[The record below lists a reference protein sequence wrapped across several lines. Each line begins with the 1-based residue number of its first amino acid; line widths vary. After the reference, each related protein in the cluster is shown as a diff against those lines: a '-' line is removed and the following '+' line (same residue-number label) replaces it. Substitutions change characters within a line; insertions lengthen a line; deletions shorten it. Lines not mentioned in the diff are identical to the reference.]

1 MRISNNTTVQGK
13 YVMLVPYR
21 AEHVPQYHE
30 WMQDTHLQQATASE
44 PLTMDEE
51 YDMQVMAFSEVMP
64 LLKCGT
70 DKSRQRLNRDKPG
83 AIESY
88 AGSSKQSPKA
98 QPNRVANMTCILGVS
113 LRGTVVEIHPKAP
126 STPYTC
132 RHAVQRSWAED
143 EDKLTFIVL
152 DRSLPDTPGTGSH
165 GGAMAGDVNLFFTL
179 GEEEG
184 GRQSAE
190 IEVMIAELASR
201 GKGLAK
207 EALCLLMAYATRE
220 LGVKR
225 YVAKIHEVNQPSR
238 GLFEGLGFTE
248 FRRVPVFGEVHYELQ
263 VDKSVDW
270 LCALQDSLV
279 YGSYD

>member
-1 MRISNNTTVQGK
+1 MRINSNTCVLGK
-13 YVMLVPYR
+13 SVILVPYR
-21 AEHVPQYHE
+21 AEHVPRYHE
-30 WMQDTHLQQATASE
+30 WMRDPHLQQTTASE

-51 YDMQVMAFSEVMP
+51 YEM
-64 LLKCGT
+64 
-70 DKSRQRLNRDKPG
+70 
-83 AIESY
+83 
-88 AGSSKQSPKA
+88 
-98 QPNRVANMTCILGVS
+98 
-113 LRGTVVEIHPKAP
+113 
-126 STPYTC
+126 
-132 RHAVQRSWAED
+132 QRSWAED

-152 DRSLPDTPGTGSH
+152 DRSLPDTSGTGSH

-179 GEEEG
+179 GGEEEEAAG

-207 EALCLLMAYATRE
+207 EALRLLMAYATRE

-238 GLFEGLGFTE
+238 SLFEGLGFTE

-263 VDKSVDW
+263 VSKSVDCW